1 MITFTA
7 YNIAT
12 PPIDEN
18 RVKRWIT
25 RVAAEYGCMVS
36 KVNYLFCNDEHILA
50 INRQFLN
57 HDYYTDIITFDYSH
71 LPVLAGDIIISLET
85 VNSNA
90 QLLGKTYDSELHRV
104 IIHGILHLTGQ
115 GDKSP
120 ETEAIMH
127 HKEDLALEL
136 LKNI

>member
-7 YNIAT
+7 YNIAM

-18 RVKRWIT
+18 RVRRWIT